1 MIHTCYST
9 IIPTSISLVAK
20 IWWYSTLYNGGKIM
34 YDHNRMDAK
43 QGEVA
48 NYHSIPNKKRIS
60 IKIFSLVVSF
70 LIFLH
75 RRLCLNSLVPYRMC
89 GPHESDP

>member
-20 IWWYSTLYNGGKIM
+20 IWWYSTWYNGGKIM

-48 NYHSIPNKKRIS
+48 NYHSIPKKKTYIHQD
-60 IKIFSLVVSF
+60 ILFGGFIPHFSSSPALSEQ
-70 LIFLH
+70 LG
-75 RRLCLNSLVPYRMC
+75 SL
-89 GPHESDP
+89 